1 MNQLIGLLLTILT
14 LALAMMLVVPIELFF
29 QPYALL
35 LIIGCVFGVMF
46 LSYGSHAFAIFK
58 YASQPLKNQKEY
70 FWVISFFDNLSNTAM
85 LMGAAGTIM
94 SHVLSL
100 YKIDSVPA
108 LLTQSGTSILPI
120 VYGYALAKLVFEPLK
135 QNVLRKAVVAT
146 INENVHKQI
155 EQNNQIAK
163 QLNLLTISVFA
174 ISCLLIIV

>member
-35 LIIGCVFGVMF
+35 LVVGCVFGVMF
-46 LSYGSHAFAIFK
+46 LSYGPHAFAIFK

-85 LMGAAGTIM
+85 LAGTAGTIM

-100 YKIDSVPA
+100 NKVSSVPE
-108 LLTQSGTSILPI
+108 LLSISGTNILPL

-135 QNVLRKAVVAT
+135 QNVLRKAVVAN
-146 INENVHKQI
+146 INENIHKQI
-155 EQNNQIAK
+155 EQNNKIAK
-163 QLNLLTISVFA
+163 QINLLALSIFAVSV
-174 ISCLLIIV
+174 ILIIA

>member
-1 MNQLIGLLLTILT
+1 
-14 LALAMMLVVPIELFF
+14 
-29 QPYALL
+29 
-35 LIIGCVFGVMF
+35 MF

-85 LMGAAGTIM
+85 LTGVAGTIM

-100 YKIDSVPA
+100 YTVTSVPH
-108 LLTQSGTSILPI
+108 LLENSGANILPI

-135 QNVLRKAVVAT
+135 QNVLRKAVVAN

-155 EQNNQIAK
+155 EQNNKIAK
-163 QLNLLTISVFA
+163 QMNVLA
-174 ISCLLIIV
+174 ISIFVISCTLIII